1 MASNVQIKFDFDN
14 KDLELAS
21 GKVMSLTQQV
31 RILKKEL
38 GKGAFSQAEFEIV
51 SKKIG
56 ELEDAMVQTTARSRD
71 LFTSLQLI
79 PGPIGAIASQIN
91 GTIALMKTFS
101 GFKLDDLKF
110 QFKETIDDLKDV
122 GSWLG
127 KTTGIT
133 AVFEKTA
140 GLLEGA
146 FKKFGMSADAAA
158 KAARGW
164 GAALTAV
171 GIGAAIFAIY
181 KLIDAYNSLN
191 AEQQLTNQLAEQ
203 SAQIAGKQI
212 SALTQLDNLLQ
223 QTTLTDR
230 QKDEAVKTY
239 NSTLGETLGK
249 VENWIELE
257 KKLIDRLPEYKDY
270 LLKRAE
276 AEATSMLITKAIT
289 DKIQTEMTDPASMAG
304 FYDVWSEGGIL
315 GFFIEGKKGVGE
327 NIQKRAL
334 TSADKT
340 IAGLQSRLMK
350 TNEEIAK
357 QQKALGLDKPEPK
370 TDKPKDKT
378 GKTPEQLA
386 AEKLA
391 GQKQAL
397 ADQTK
402 LEVDAEKTRESV
414 LRPLIEKRN
423 KLEFDEIDKAKK
435 VADQQYKNKQLSTT
449 EYNNLLAGFEAKKKS
464 ITDQGNQEIKNAL
477 EADKKV
483 DEDRIKN
490 TEDFNRRI
498 RDIKTSAIV
507 DDVEREKQARR
518 DKFSDDMAELEKDK
532 EFIKKSEEEKATIR
546 KNYATILERDLTK
559 IANEA
564 NDKRVEDDMT
574 AFDRKLRILQLQGEG
589 LINGTKEYYDNR
601 REVLKESEDQELAQL
616 KIDLD
621 RKKLTQEEYQ
631 QSVTAVTKKYTRA
644 RINLGKEELRTTLQS
659 VSTTIDAFAGLA
671 DGLAASYEEEAKT
684 SKSAFEKR
692 KRLQR
697 ASAVM
702 SAASAVINIIAAAP
716 LPGVPWVVDFALRAA
731 EIITTGIQTKSQIDK
746 INATKFEEGDTGG
759 GGTTPYKVSANRAS
773 GGMVTGAGTGTSD
786 SIPAMI
792 SNGEYVVNARATNAF
807 LPLLTAINDSGL
819 RPRFAGGG
827 LVNTNNMG
835 GFAAENISNAITTSL
850 MDRPVKTYVVGTDM
864 SNQQQFDRT
873 IKSRSIM

>member
-14 KDLELAS
+14 KDLEIAS

-51 SKKIG
+51 SKKVG
-56 ELEDAMVQTTARSRD
+56 DLEDEMAKTTARSRD
-71 LFTSLQLI
+71 LLASFQLL
-79 PGPIGAIASQIN
+79 PGPIGQIASQIN
-91 GTIALMKTFS
+91 GTIGLMKTFS
-101 GFKLDDLKF
+101 GFKLEDLKF
-110 QFKETIDDLKDV
+110 QFKETVEDLKDV
-122 GSWLG
+122 GAWLS
-127 KTTGIT
+127 KTTGLT
-133 AVFEKTA
+133 AIFEKTSS
-140 GLLEGA
+140 LLEKGLKA
-146 FKKFGMSADAAA
+146 VGVSAETAG
-158 KAARGW
+158 KAARGM
-164 GAALTAV
+164 GAAFTAI
-171 GIGAAIFAIY
+171 GIGALIFGIY

-191 AEQQLTNQLAEQ
+191 AEQELTNQLAEQ

-212 SALTQLDNLLQ
+212 SVLTQLDNTLK

-257 KKLIDRLPEYKDY
+257 KKLINRLPEYKAY

-276 AEATSMLITKAIT
+276 AEATSMLITKAIS

-315 GFFIEGKKGVGE
+315 GFFIEGKAGIGA

-334 TSADKT
+334 TQADKT

-350 TNEEIAK
+350 TNEEIAA
-357 QQKALGLDKPEPK
+357 QQKTLGLDKPEPK
-370 TDKPKDKT
+370 EKPKEKA
-378 GKTPEQLA
+378 GKTPEQIA

-391 GQKQAL
+391 AQKQAL
-397 ADQTK
+397 ADQIK

-435 VADQQYKNKQLSTT
+435 VADQQYKNKQLSTE

-483 DEDRIKN
+483 EDERIKN

-498 RDIKTSAIV
+498 RDLKTAAIV
-507 DDVEREKQARR
+507 DDVEREKQARI
-518 DKFSDDMAELEKDK
+518 DKYNDELAALETDK
-532 EFIKKSEEEKATIR
+532 EFIKKSEEEKAEIR
-546 KNYATILERDLTK
+546 KNLATILNNDLTK
-559 IANEA
+559 ITKEA
-564 NDKRVEDDMT
+564 NDKQIEEDAA
-574 AFDRKLRILQLQGEG
+574 AFDRKLRILQLQGES
-589 LINGTKEYYDNR
+589 LLRGTQAYFANR
-601 REVLKESEDQELAQL
+601 REVLRVSEEQELNQL

-621 RKKLTQEEYQ
+621 KKKLTQEEYQ
-631 QSVTAVTKKYTRA
+631 AAVTATEKKYVALRKDLKA
-644 RINLGKEELRTTLQS
+644 QELQAIGQTISATL
-659 VSTTIDAFAGLA
+659 DAFANLGNA
-671 DGLAASYEEEAKT
+671 IAGTYDEEAKT
-684 SKSAFEKR
+684 SEKAFNKR
-692 KRLQR
+692 KKLQV
-697 ASAVM
+697 ATAIM
-702 SAASAVINIIAAAP
+702 SAASGIVQILTQPSTLPSPFDWIVKGINALALGIA
-716 LPGVPWVVDFALRAA
+716 
-731 EIITTGIQTKSQIDK
+731 TKTNIDK
-746 INATKFEEGDTGG
+746 IKATKFEAPEGDGG
-759 GGTTPYKVSANRAS
+759 GGTQPYKVTANRAS
-773 GGMVTGAGTGTSD
+773 GGMVTGAGTSTSD
-786 SIPAMI
+786 SINARI
-792 SNGEYVVNARATNAF
+792 SNGEYVVNAKATSAF
-807 LPLLTAINDSGL
+807 LPLLNAINDTGL
-819 RPRFAGGG
+819 RPRFAAGG

-835 GFAAENISNAITTSL
+835 NFAAENITNAISTSL
-850 MDRPVKTYVVGTDM
+850 DRPVKTYVVGQDM